1 MYMCSC
7 GFITVL
13 MTDNSR
19 FVDEHYSSL
28 EPLFAADPVLLHD
41 FIYLCRE
48 GDYKSLF
55 KKIPTY
61 LSLTWLSTLCLEL
74 RRFYQDD
81 VCFAT
86 MMYDHISTSIL
97 LRQNNGWNGWSAL
110 TLEQRRSSWKSELHA
125 SRTAKL

>member
-7 GFITVL
+7 GFIIVL
-13 MTDNSR
+13 MTDISR

-28 EPLFAADPVLLHD
+28 EPLFAADPVVLHD

-61 LSLTWLSTLCLEL
+61 LSLTWLSTLCLEI

-81 VCFAT
+81 VCFTT
-86 MMYDHISTSIL
+86 MMNDHITFARLFFSGKTM
-97 LRQNNGWNGWSAL
+97 GGMAGV
-110 TLEQRRSSWKSELHA
+110 H
-125 SRTAKL
+125 